1 MSSKKSKKS
10 GSSARRA
17 PQHRLNAGRHREAS
31 ASVAEV
37 VGTQANAGARLAA
50 IGVLGSTTA
59 LAAPGV
65 AAAAAAGGGQGAPG
79 NNAAATMPMG
89 MSQGAPVPYMNAFKP
104 TIHITVVGDSYTSGE
119 GANSSTYTT
128 TSPVISPTGDMVPPL
143 IYPQHNSNTSAINQA
158 IAALQAANPGI
169 NIEVTNV
176 AVSGASRVSSSDPSY
191 PGTYFTQPAQLDAI
205 KNADIIYNG
214 FAGGNDSGIGPNGTP
229 LPWNNFSEWGKTAL
243 LAPDSF
249 LPTAWNSLYLP
260 KFVSPTNP
268 DSPGTNLPAQTD
280 FLNTL
285 AQLAPGATVITPG
298 YPMPFSGKVADS
310 WSIGSPFVSSLG
322 PNAVK
327 YSDMFAQWLSADAQ
341 AASGNA
347 NVANVNNGNTF
358 LDVNMLNA
366 LAGHGLND
374 PVPGMNGVV
383 PFSWG
388 QAQMGQASFHP
399 NPDGQTWEASAIYPV
414 LATALQRIGGQQG
427 FPVNTDPPASI
438 QQTQA
443 YQENAQGVQQ
453 QLSLITQFQQ
463 VSSLAQL
470 AKQAQDGQTTNPDG
484 SLTQWGQLVATLNL
498 NGQQPSATWPDAQNG
513 QAGQAGQSGQSGQAG
528 QSGQDSQAAPG
539 GDQRQPMADP
549 VGGFLPPELSGAT
562 QNPPPASWTTAPQGG
577 GSQGGAPGGA
587 PQGGDQQGGSGGGQQ
602 DSGPQGTPQGGQ
614 QGAPQGG
621 QQGAPQGG
629 QQGAPQGGDQQNGA
643 PQGQPGGSGDAAQPG
658 GSGGAARPA
667 GSGDTG
673 QAAGGGSAGA
683 GGSAAPA
690 APASDGNPA
699 QGAPAGAPSSQP
711 ASPASFTSTPDPT
724 GANPGAAPAAVSPA
738 ASVPAPVPVPA
749 ISTPVPAI
757 STSATG
763 ITAPATVPTITPVPV
778 VSNPAP
784 VSTPGASF
792 SSAPAF
798 GDPAPVAEWQARG
811 AAGGTSA
818 PGTGKAV
825 VPPLRATSAA
835 EHGGAR
841 LPVLSPGP
849 PGRGRSSVVDLPGW
863 REARGRS
870 RSRTSRRPQAPAR
883 QRRVTRSGRSPRPA
897 SRWRRAPAARPV
909 PAPRCRTAAR
919 CGPPPAWTRAR
930 QRPGRAARP
939 PVARRSATAR
949 P

>member
-1 MSSKKSKKS
+1 MSSRKSKKS
-10 GSSARRA
+10 GSPARRA
-17 PQHRLNAGRHREAS
+17 PQHRLNAGRHREAA

-37 VGTQANAGARLAA
+37 VSTQANAGARLAA

-59 LAAPGV
+59 LAAPGM
-65 AAAAAAGGGQGAPG
+65 AAAATAGGGQGTPG
-79 NNAAATMPMG
+79 NNAAATVPMG
-89 MSQGAPVPYMNAFKP
+89 ISQGAPVPYQSAFKP
-104 TIHITVVGDSYTSGE
+104 TIHITFVGDSYTSGE

-128 TSPVISPTGDMVPPL
+128 TQPVVSPTGEMVPSM

-158 IAALQAANPGI
+158 ITALQAANPGVDI
-169 NIEVTNV
+169 QVTNV

-243 LAPDSF
+243 LAPDNF
-249 LPTAWNSLYLP
+249 LPTVWNSLYLP

-388 QAQMGQASFHP
+388 QGQMGQASFHP

-414 LATALQRIGGQQG
+414 LAAAVQRIGGQQG
-427 FPVNTDPPASI
+427 FPVNTEPPASI

-463 VSSLAQL
+463 ASSLVQL
-470 AKQAQDGQTTNPDG
+470 AKQAQDGQLTNPDG
-484 SLTQWGQLVATLNL
+484 SPSLWGQLMMGL
-498 NGQQPSATWPDAQNG
+498 NGQQPSAAWPDTQNG
-513 QAGQAGQSGQSGQAG
+513 QAGQNGQDNQGSQTGQSGQG
-528 QSGQDSQAAPG
+528 SQAAPG

-621 QQGAPQGG
+621 
-629 QQGAPQGGDQQNGA
+629 DQQNGA
-643 PQGQPGGSGDAAQPG
+643 PQGQPGGSGDAAQP
-658 GSGGAARPA
+658 A
-667 GSGDTG
+667 GSGDAG

-683 GGSAAPA
+683 GGSAASAAPATGDTSAATDGGATAAAAAPAADGGGTAPA
-690 APASDGNPA
+690 APATDRNPA
-699 QGAPAGAPSSQP
+699 RGAPASAPGSQP

-778 VSNPAP
+778 VSSPAP

-792 SSAPAF
+792 SSPPAF
-798 GDPAPVAEWQARG
+798 SDPAPVVM
-811 AAGGTSA
+811 AGGS
-818 PGTGKAV
+818 G
-825 VPPLRATSAA
+825 
-835 EHGGAR
+835 GGA
-841 LPVLSPGP
+841 G
-849 PGRGRSSVVDLPGW
+849 
-863 REARGRS
+863 
-870 RSRTSRRPQAPAR
+870 
-883 QRRVTRSGRSPRPA
+883 SG
-897 SRWRRAPAARPV
+897 
-909 PAPRCRTAAR
+909 
-919 CGPPPAWTRAR
+919 
-930 QRPGRAARP
+930 
-939 PVARRSATAR
+939 
-949 P
+949 